1 MLQSPLM
8 SLPQGAPPHPPPD
21 AVAPDLLRRA
31 LRRWHSPDLGRTEL
45 ARELPAV
52 RRRLDAQGQADGLLA
67 RAEALRSHLREAFG
81 AMREAG
87 HGDLAEILERQ
98 YARQDALMTIADDL
112 AIGER
117 GFFKRQRQAVETLGA
132 ILAAGEAAAAIGDAP
147 SGADADEAPLPS
159 GPPPFQAPPL
169 PRWWVG
175 REGAQELLRSALD
188 AALPEGRTRLVGIV
202 GMGGLGKSSLANR
215 LAHTLADGF
224 PDGVLWLDMAG
235 LDLGGALQQVADAFG
250 QAERLAGAGERAAR
264 ASMVRGL
271 LNARSALLVLDDVQ
285 QDDQV
290 ASWLPSTASSA
301 VILTSRR
308 ADLALLQGA
317 TTCRLGPLPPAESTA
332 LLVQAIG
339 AARVAEEPEA
349 AAALLAQCEHLPLAM
364 DLAARLLAQR
374 PQWTLAALAA
384 RLAAKRPDT
393 LVWND
398 ERVIERSVD
407 TSWQQ
412 LDPSRQRFL
421 AVLTLFAEEI
431 DPAAAAAAAAEALDD
446 WAAGEWL
453 EQLADRSL
461 VLRTGGPGYRLHP
474 MVRDFLDRRG
484 PPPEARQ
491 ALARYYSA
499 RMLAEEQRLA
509 GPHSREAIGWYDA
522 ELLNIEG
529 LRGWALGQ
537 PEDAAARELVLTCG
551 SYATAYFERRTRF
564 ELWRRWSEDGLAAS
578 LAGDSAAQRGACR
591 RQLGIL
597 AFRAGDLT
605 AAERLLAEARQDLE
619 AVGDTRGLAAVNLAE
634 LALAVRRGRWAEAGP
649 LGAAGLEGAEA
660 AGDTVLQARLHYLLG
675 LAHAR
680 VGETEPA
687 IHHHRRAAALAEA
700 AGDAVDAGYAHG
712 ALAEMSRRVGRIAE
726 GIDHARRAVT
736 VALELGDLRRLSR
749 GRDALGELYLA
760 AGDLDHASTVYTLMV
775 EEALPYADLE
785 PSDLVAARI
794 GVGRVATLR
803 GEWEA
808 ARASLEEAAA
818 LSAARGDAYLEGESL
833 RYLAEL
839 HLAHGPAHHEDAA
852 DCAARAHQLHA
863 DHGRQYAA
871 ERARQTLVQAMGS
884 EEEAAERLRTR

>member
-1 MLQSPLM
+1 MLSP
-8 SLPQGAPPHPPPD
+8 PGATPHQPPA
-21 AVAPDLLRRA
+21 AVAPDSLRRA

-45 ARELPAV
+45 ARELSAV

-67 RAEALRSHLREAFG
+67 RAEALRSLLREAFG

-132 ILAAGEAAAAIGDAP
+132 ILAAGEAAATAGDAP
-147 SGADADEAPLPS
+147 SGVDAAEATLPGS
-159 GPPPFQAPPL
+159 PAPFQAPPL

-175 REGAQELLRSALD
+175 REAEQALLRGALD
-188 AALPEGRTRLVGIV
+188 AEVPGGRTRIVGIV
-202 GMGGLGKSSLANR
+202 GMGGLGKTSLANR
-215 LAHTLADGF
+215 LAHALADAF

-235 LDLGGALQQVADAFG
+235 LDQGGALQQVADAFG
-250 QAERLAGAGERAAR
+250 QGERLAGVDERAAR

-271 LNARSALLVLDDVQ
+271 LNGRSALLVLDDVL
-285 QDDQV
+285 QDEQA

-308 ADLALLQGA
+308 GDLALLQGA
-317 TTCRLGPLPPAESTA
+317 TVCRLGPLPPAESTA
-332 LLVQAIG
+332 LLAQAIG

-349 AAALLAQCEHLPLAM
+349 AETLLAQCEHLPLAM

-374 PQWTLAALAA
+374 PHWTLAALAS
-384 RLAAKRPDT
+384 RLAAKRLDT

-407 TSWQQ
+407 ASWQQ
-412 LDPSRQRFL
+412 LDPSRQHFL
-421 AVLTLFAEEI
+421 AALTVFADQI
-431 DPAAAAAAAAEALDD
+431 DPTAAAAAAAEGLDD

-461 VLRTGGPGYRLHP
+461 VLRTGGPRYRLHP
-474 MVRDFLDRRG
+474 LVRDFLDLQG

-491 ALARYYSA
+491 ALARHYSA
-499 RMLAEEQRLA
+499 RLLAEESRLA

-522 ELLNIEG
+522 ELANIEA
-529 LRGWALGQ
+529 LRRWALDRSAD
-537 PEDAAARELVLTCG
+537 EAARELVLTCG
-551 SYATAYFERRTRF
+551 SHATAYFERRTRF

-578 LAGDSAAQRGACR
+578 LAGSSAADRGACR
-591 RQLGIL
+591 RQMGNL
-597 AFRAGDLT
+597 AFRSGDLA

-619 AVGDTRGLAAVNLAE
+619 EARDDHGLAALSLSE
-634 LALAVRRGRWAEAGP
+634 LALAVRRGDWAAAGP
-649 LGAAGLEGAEA
+649 LGAAGLARAEA
-660 AGDTVLQARLHYLLG
+660 AEDTVLAARLHYLLG

-687 IHHHRRAAALAEA
+687 IAHHRQAVVLAEA

-726 GIDHARRAVT
+726 GIEHARQAVS

-760 AGDLDHASTVYTLMV
+760 AGDLDRAAKVYSLMV
-775 EEALPYADLE
+775 DEALPYADVE
-785 PSDLVAARI
+785 PSDLIAARI
-794 GVGRVATLR
+794 GAGRVATLR
-803 GEWEA
+803 GDWA
-808 ARASLEEAAA
+808 AAQSSLEAAAA
-818 LSAARGDAYLEGESL
+818 LSAARDDAYLEGESL

-839 HLAHGPAHHEDAA
+839 HLARGPEHHGDAA

-871 ERARQTLVQAMGS
+871 ERARQTLVQAVGS
-884 EEEAAERLRTR
+884 EEAAAERLQPP